1 MRKTLLGMASTLF
14 LIAATSYQSS
24 ACVDIALVL
33 AVDGSGSI
41 SDEEYEFQKF
51 AIAAAFR
58 DRDVLSALKSASEV
72 AVSAVFWGDGEF
84 AAQSLDWFFID
95 GGEGA
100 EPFAR
105 EIENNRRVVFGNT
118 DIGSGIWSALDLL
131 SDPRL
136 CATKSIVNVPGDGK
150 ETMAPKRRQVPSLY
164 QARLRANRMGVIVNA
179 LVIDDDKGDLASY
192 YAERVIVGA
201 NAFVMDIRTYADYST
216 AIKKKLIRELSPQAM
231 AALSGSNS
239 IFRPPE

>member
-1 MRKTLLGMASTLF
+1 MRKTLLCMASALF

-41 SDEEYEFQKF
+41 SDEEYAFQKF

-58 DRDVLSALKSASEV
+58 DSHVLAALKSANTV

-84 AAQSLDWFFID
+84 AAQKLDWFIID

-105 EIENNRRVVFGNT
+105 AVENSQRIVFGNT

-131 SDPRL
+131 SNPLL
-136 CATKSIVNVPGDGK
+136 CPARSIVNVSGDGK
-150 ETMAPKRRQVPSLY
+150 ETMAPKRRQVASLY
-164 QARLRANRMGVIVNA
+164 QARLRSAEMGVTVNA
-179 LVIDDDKGDLASY
+179 LVIADDKGDLASY
-192 YAERVIVGA
+192 YRKKVIVGD
-201 NAFVMDIRTYADYST
+201 NAFVMDVRTYADYST
-216 AIKKKLIRELSPQAM
+216 AIKKKLIRELSSQAV
-231 AALSGSNS
+231 ATLFSGK
-239 IFRPPE
+239 IHPTE

>member
-1 MRKTLLGMASTLF
+1 MRKTLLCMASASF

-41 SDEEYEFQKF
+41 SDEEYAFQKY
-51 AIAAAFR
+51 AIAGAFR
-58 DRDVLSALKSASEV
+58 DRDVLSALKSANTV

-84 AAQSLDWFFID
+84 AAQRLDWFIIS
-95 GGEGA
+95 GGKGA

-105 EIENNRRVVFGNT
+105 ATENNQRIVFGNT

-136 CATKSIVNVPGDGK
+136 CATRSVVNVSGDGK
-150 ETMAPKRRQVPSLY
+150 ETTAPKRRQVASLA
-164 QARLRANRMGVIVNA
+164 QARLRAEHMGATVNA
-179 LVIDDDKGDLASY
+179 LVIADDMGDLASY
-192 YAERVIVGA
+192 YTKRVIVGA
-201 NAFVMDIRTYADYST
+201 NAFVMDVRTYADYST
-216 AIKKKLIRELSPQAM
+216 AIKKKLIRELSSQTVATL
-231 AALSGSNS
+231 LSGKN
-239 IFRPPE
+239 RPPD

>member
-1 MRKTLLGMASTLF
+1 MRKTLLGMASALF
-14 LIAATSYQSS
+14 LFAATSYQSS

-41 SDEEYEFQKF
+41 SDEEYAFQKS

-58 DRDVLSALKSASEV
+58 DRDVLSALKSASVV

-84 AAQSLDWFFID
+84 AAQSLDWFIID

-105 EIENNRRVVFGNT
+105 EIESNRRIVFGNT

-131 SDPRL
+131 SDTRL
-136 CATKSIVNVPGDGK
+136 CATKSVVNVSGDGK
-150 ETMAPKRRQVPSLY
+150 ETMAPKRRQVASLH
-164 QARLRANRMGVIVNA
+164 QARLRAHRMGATVNA
-179 LVIDDDKGDLASY
+179 LVIADDKGDLARY
-192 YAERVIVGA
+192 YTERVIVGA
-201 NAFVMDIRTYADYST
+201 NAFVMDIRTYADFST
-216 AIKKKLIRELSPQAM
+216 AIKKKLIRELSSQVVAT
-231 AALSGSNS
+231 LSGKN
-239 IFRPPE
+239 

>member
-1 MRKTLLGMASTLF
+1 MRKTLLCMASALF

-41 SDEEYEFQKF
+41 SDEEYAFQKF

-58 DRDVLSALKSASEV
+58 DSYVLAALRSANTV

-84 AAQSLDWFFID
+84 AAQKLDWFIID

-105 EIENNRRVVFGNT
+105 TVENNQRIVFGNT
-118 DIGSGIWSALDLL
+118 DIGSGLWSALDLL
-131 SDPRL
+131 SNPLL
-136 CATKSIVNVPGDGK
+136 CPARSLVNVSGDGR
-150 ETMAPKRRQVPSLY
+150 ETMAPKRRQVASLY
-164 QARLRANRMGVIVNA
+164 QARLRSAEMGVTINA
-179 LVIDDDKGDLASY
+179 LVIADDEGDLASY
-192 YAERVIVGA
+192 YRKKVIVGD
-201 NAFVMDIRTYADYST
+201 NAFVMNVRTYADYST
-216 AIKKKLIRELSPQAM
+216 AIKKKLIRELSSQAV
-231 AALSGSNS
+231 ATLFSGRN
-239 IFRPPE
+239 RPPE